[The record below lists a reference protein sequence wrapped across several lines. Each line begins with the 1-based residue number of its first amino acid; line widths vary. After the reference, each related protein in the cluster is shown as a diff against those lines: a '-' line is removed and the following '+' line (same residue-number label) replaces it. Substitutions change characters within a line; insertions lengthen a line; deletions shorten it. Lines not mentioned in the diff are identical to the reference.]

1 MAGLSVA
8 AKAAGLQAE
17 GVQVSREALP
27 DQDMPAIAYVN
38 NNHFIAVLSV
48 QGSGENGTAIIHDPN
63 SAGEETI
70 PQERLLRLCSG
81 YLLCC
86 VGNGGGENTRLES
99 TSGLRTRMPPPLG
112 RGSQAALL

>member
-48 QGSGENGTAIIHDPN
+48 QGNGDSGTAIIHDPN
-63 SAGEETI
+63 SAGEEII

-81 YLLCC
+81 YLL
-86 VGNGGGENTRLES
+86 L
-99 TSGLRTRMPPPLG
+99 LRR
-112 RGSQAALL
+112 